1 MQQDPTSTPFIP
13 RTTPASSGM
22 STPGTPS
29 SSRTLPSTGPG
40 SAPAEAPGLGTP
52 VLLLMAA
59 ACGLC
64 AGSNYFN
71 QPLLHSIATQLQV
84 RDASAAL
91 IVTLAQVAYA
101 AGLLLLVPLGDLLE
115 RRRLITTLM
124 LLAALGL
131 FTSGFAGSYAMLAL
145 GTALTGLFSV
155 AAQVLVPLAAT
166 LAAPGRSGR
175 AVGLVMSGLLV
186 GILAARSVAGL
197 LSELGGWTLVYRVA
211 GVAMVAVALALWWVM
226 PRSQNAARAQG
237 YAQVLRSLGT
247 LALRHP
253 RLRSRALLG
262 GLSFA
267 SVSVLFSTMAL
278 LLAGPAH
285 RLGDAGIGLVGL
297 AGVAGALMA
306 NVAGRMADRGQ
317 AQVATA
323 ASVAL
328 LLLGW
333 SALWLGASSLVWFLV
348 GMLVA
353 DLALQGVH
361 ISNQNVIYR
370 LDPTAR
376 ARLNA
381 VYMTSYFTGAAT
393 GSALGSVAWLWGGWG
408 ATCALGG
415 GIAVLNALALAYDQ
429 RLAVRTP
436 AGTLPR
442 TAESAGA

>member
-1 MQQDPTSTPFIP
+1 
-13 RTTPASSGM
+13 
-22 STPGTPS
+22 
-29 SSRTLPSTGPG
+29 
-40 SAPAEAPGLGTP
+40 
-52 VLLLMAA
+52 MAV

-115 RRRLITTLM
+115 RRRLIVTLM

-131 FTSGFAGSYAMLAL
+131 FTSGFAHSYAMLAL
-145 GTALTGLFSV
+145 GTLLTGLFSV

-166 LAAPGRSGR
+166 LAAPGRSGL
-175 AVGLVMSGLLV
+175 AVGLVMSGLLT

-197 LSELGGWTLVYRVA
+197 LSEVGGWTLVYRVA

-226 PRSQNAARAQG
+226 PVSRNAASAQTQSYG
-237 YAQVLRSLGT
+237 QVLRSLGT

-262 GLSFA
+262 ALSFA

-306 NVAGRMADRGQ
+306 SVAGRMADRGQ

-323 ASVAL
+323 LSVGL
-328 LLLGW
+328 LLVTIPRQSRGHSGCEPLK
-333 SALWLGASSLVWFLV
+333 A
-348 GMLVA
+348 
-353 DLALQGVH
+353 
-361 ISNQNVIYR
+361 
-370 LDPTAR
+370 
-376 ARLNA
+376 
-381 VYMTSYFTGAAT
+381 
-393 GSALGSVAWLWGGWG
+393 
-408 ATCALGG
+408 
-415 GIAVLNALALAYDQ
+415 
-429 RLAVRTP
+429 AVR
-436 AGTLPR
+436 GR
-442 TAESAGA
+442 

>member
-1 MQQDPTSTPFIP
+1 MSYACTPP
-13 RTTPASSGM
+13 QATTVPKM
-22 STPGTPS
+22 STPPHSRSASTTP
-29 SSRTLPSTGPG
+29 PSTPH
-40 SAPAEAPGLGTP
+40 PEATGLSTP
-52 VLLLMAA
+52 VLLLMAV

-101 AGLLLLVPLGDLLE
+101 AGLLLLVPLGDMLE

-131 FTSGFAGSYAMLAL
+131 FTSGFAGSYTLLAL
-145 GTALTGLFSV
+145 GTVLTGLFSV

-226 PRSQNAARAQG
+226 PRSRNAGRAQG
-237 YAQVLRSLGT
+237 YCQVLRSLGT

-317 AQVATA
+317 AQVTTA
-323 ASVAL
+323 VSVGL

-333 SALWLGASSLVWFLV
+333 GALWLGATSLVWFVV
-348 GMLVA
+348 GMLVV

-376 ARLNA
+376 ARINA
-381 VYMTSYFTGAAT
+381 VYMTSYFTGAAS

-415 GIAVLNALALAYDQ
+415 SIAVLNALALAHDQ
-429 RLAVRTP
+429 RLALRAQPAAANPAAAQPAVR
-436 AGTLPR
+436 
-442 TAESAGA
+442 